1 MTKLKNRGEWMVKEK
16 LENYPVLKAE
26 IRRLELE
33 KQRIE
38 GEYIGVHGIGYGS
51 IKRGSPTNKV
61 TSSVELEFVY
71 KETAKRELEAKIN
84 DKLIEAEIIDN
95 ALSVLT
101 EEELKLI
108 ELRYFKKRKVN
119 DVANVLEVNPDTVS
133 RRIKSIINKIE
144 PLIVV

>member
-1 MTKLKNRGEWMVKEK
+1 MYKTNQRMNVINN

-38 GEYIGVHGIGYGS
+38 GEYVGIHGIGYGN
-51 IKRGSPTNKV
+51 IKQGSPTNKI
-61 TSSVELEFVY
+61 TSSVELEFAY
-71 KETAKRELEAKIN
+71 KEAAKRDLESKIS
-84 DKLIEAEIIDN
+84 DKLIEVEIIDN

-101 EEELKLI
+101 EEELNLI

-133 RRIKSIINKIE
+133 RRIKTIINKIE
-144 PLIVV
+144 RLIVV

>member
-1 MTKLKNRGEWMVKEK
+1 MYKTNQRMNVINN

-38 GEYIGVHGIGYGS
+38 GEYVGIHGIGYGN
-51 IKRGSPTNKV
+51 IKQGSPTNKI
-61 TSSVELEFVY
+61 TSSVELEFAY
-71 KETAKRELEAKIN
+71 KEAAKRDLESKIS
-84 DKLIEAEIIDN
+84 DKLIEVEIIDN

-133 RRIKSIINKIE
+133 RRIKTIINKIE
-144 PLIVV
+144 RLIVV

>member
-1 MTKLKNRGEWMVKEK
+1 MVKEK

-51 IKRGSPTNKV
+51 IKQGSPTNKV

>member
-1 MTKLKNRGEWMVKEK
+1 MDKTNKRMNIINN

-38 GEYIGVHGIGYGS
+38 GEYIGIHGIGYGN
-51 IKRGSPTNKV
+51 IKQGSPTNKV
-61 TSSVELEFVY
+61 TSSVELEFAY
-71 KETAKRELEAKIN
+71 KEAAKRELEAKIN

-133 RRIKSIINKIE
+133 RRIKTIINKIE
-144 PLIVV
+144 RLIVV